1 MYYHKVVKKMIT
13 LYIKI
18 INKQKSKRGGEM
30 KPTFLAID
38 IGASSGRIIQSTQ
51 EKNGQLNLQEIH
63 RFKNSFRKK
72 DGHDRWRIDYLIREI
87 LSGLEKAKQ
96 SGITQCYV
104 GIDTWAVDYCLLDAD
119 GQRLGDPISYRDER
133 TKNAPA
139 EFAETFSLAK
149 LYEKTG
155 IQIQPFNTLFQLM
168 NEEKEI
174 LAQADKLLLIP
185 DYLGYVF
192 TGKMVT
198 EKTNASTMQL
208 LNANT
213 KTWDQELLTFL
224 GVSENLFAPL
234 VDPGT
239 ILGELRQERFTE
251 YDLPET
257 TFINVASHD
266 TASAVLGTPGEGTN
280 WSYISS
286 GTWSLLGI
294 ETTVASVSP
303 QAFDENYTNEWGAHN
318 TIRFLKNIMGMWLI
332 QETARMQDYCY
343 TYSELAEAAA
353 KEPALQQYIDIN
365 DPRFLNPENMIQEIQ
380 EYCEETTQKAPK
392 TTGEIARCVYDNLAL
407 CYAQELAKLNYLTG
421 NTIDKLH
428 IVGGGSNNR
437 LLNQLT
443 ADYAGI
449 VVEAGP
455 SEATAIGNVLM
466 QMLCTNQ
473 FSTIEE
479 ARKVVKNS
487 FEFEQFYPDKNKQET
502 IQIYLRQMEGT
513 GI

>member
-1 MYYHKVVKKMIT
+1 
-13 LYIKI
+13 
-18 INKQKSKRGGEM
+18 M

-51 EKNGQLNLQEIH
+51 ENNGQLKLQEIH

-87 LSGLEKAKQ
+87 LAGLEKAKQ
-96 SGITQCYV
+96 SGITHCYA
-104 GIDTWAVDYCLLDAD
+104 GIDTWAVDYCLLDAN

-139 EFAETFSLAK
+139 EFSAAISLAK

-168 NEEKEI
+168 KESKET
-174 LAQADKLLLIP
+174 LAQAEKLLLIP
-185 DYLGYVF
+185 DYLGYIF
-192 TGKMVT
+192 TGEMVT

-213 KTWDQELLTFL
+213 KTWDRELLSFL
-224 GVSENLFAPL
+224 GITEELFAPL
-234 VDPGT
+234 VEPGT
-239 ILGELRQERFTE
+239 ILGELRQEYFTE

-294 ETTVASVSP
+294 ETTVASVSA
-303 QAFDENYTNEWGAHN
+303 QAFNENYTNEWGAHN

-332 QETARMQDYCY
+332 QETARMQDYRY
-343 TYSELAEAAA
+343 SYSELAEAAA

-365 DPRFLNPENMIQEIQ
+365 DPCFLNPENMIQEIQ
-380 EYCEETTQKAPK
+380 NYCQETNQKVPR

-407 CYAQELAKLNYLTG
+407 CYAQELTKLNYLTG
-421 NTIDKLH
+421 NTIGKLH

-449 VVEAGP
+449 VVESGP
-455 SEATAIGNVLM
+455 SEATAIGNILM
-466 QMLCTNQ
+466 QMLCTKR

-479 ARKVVKNS
+479 ARKAVKNS
-487 FEFEQFYPDKNKQET
+487 FDFERFYPDENKQKT
-502 IQIYLRQMEGT
+502 IQVYLRQMQMEGT